1 MNKNSNEF
9 DFFEIETRLR
19 EIVSNLLAPV
29 IKKNEENEVN
39 IKNLLNVEKQN
50 EETMK
55 NFEGLLSNG
64 ILKMVPNEEFN
75 RKFLEL
81 YSDKRSTDTVFHM
94 KIESIGSRVDF
105 MNHQFSDMNSRVKNV
120 EEIAKHV
127 RSGFDDITTLFRE
140 FKEKYTLKLEQLE
153 LAQINAV
160 DVKIERFESIEQ
172 QIRLQNSLIQDINQK
187 EIPELWSR
195 LEFHQKELKELNNK
209 FSPLLENRVLPGDIK
224 KLKNQLD
231 HDIKK
236 NHSLQSYE
244 VHNLRDYLDK
254 MLRVEINCGISDTL
268 LQVLDPRQ
276 IKKLIPVVEMQFLGK
291 EDEGTQ
297 MSPSLD
303 LTTVTT
309 EILNKK
315 SEDQY
320 KKIEAKLTMA
330 KRKLTKDLEKPSKSP
345 TIKKLEITRIDSPGK
360 SPALSGER
368 TTKHDLDMTPHIETK
383 REDSLKLEESKTPQN
398 PTNSKITPIRIESPA
413 LSNQKSPSI
422 PPRADSVMSSLKT
435 DKSESL
441 DQLSEISLDPI
452 WVQEQISQLCIDM
465 KISQQTREEVVN
477 LMNVCIEAMK
487 LKVTEVQ
494 QEFSKTVLILNE
506 EVNQLSKQRQKDL
519 SDIYSYIDS
528 NLVELNEKIVKLD
541 NNDLKIV
548 KINEALL
555 SVIENEKIIFELIA
569 QDEVDRKN
577 IQLLGYSENKNNK
590 NVKGKPVI
598 SFKPECL
605 SCTGEN
611 PLVYSVF
618 KMACLSY
625 NPSDV
630 KYNSRVY
637 ARSALIERLGEL
649 INNVWNTGDAF
660 GNKSRAVI
668 INDYSSV
675 RIKSHQRTR
684 TTSRGFLDLTKLLS
698 EHVTPQH
705 SKRDFKF
712 NISK

>member
-1 MNKNSNEF
+1 MNKNSNELG
-9 DFFEIETRLR
+9 FFEIETRLR

-39 IKNLLNVEKQN
+39 IKNLINVEKQN

-55 NFEGLLSNG
+55 NFESLLSNG
-64 ILKMVPNEEFN
+64 IIKMVPNEEFN

-94 KIESIGSRVDF
+94 KIESLGSRVDF
-105 MNHQFSDMNSRVKNV
+105 MNHQFSDMNSRMKNI
-120 EEIAKHV
+120 EEITKHV
-127 RSGFDDITTLFRE
+127 RTGFDDITTLFRE

-153 LAQINAV
+153 LAQINASEI
-160 DVKIERFESIEQ
+160 KIERFETIEHE
-172 QIRLQNSLIQDINQK
+172 IRLQTSLIQNINQK
-187 EIPELWSR
+187 EIPELWSSI
-195 LEFHQKELKELNNK
+195 EFQQKDLKELNNK
-209 FSPLLENRVLPGDIK
+209 FSPLLENRVFPGDLK
-224 KLKNQLD
+224 KQKNQLD
-231 HDIKK
+231 HEIKK
-236 NHSLQSYE
+236 THTLLSNE
-244 VHNLRDYLDK
+244 VHNLREYLDK
-254 MLRVEINCGISDTL
+254 MLRIEINCGISDTL

-276 IKKLIPVVEMQFLGK
+276 IKKLIPVVEMQFSGK

-297 MSPSLD
+297 MSPAFEM
-303 LTTVTT
+303 TTVTT
-309 EILNKK
+309 EVLNKK
-315 SEDQY
+315 TEDQY

-345 TIKKLEITRIDSPGK
+345 TIKKLEITRIESPGK

-368 TTKHDLDMTPHIETK
+368 TAKHDLDIAAYTETK
-383 REDSLKLEESKTPQN
+383 REDSIKLEECKMTPV
-398 PTNSKITPIRIESPA
+398 IIESPA
-413 LSNQKSPSI
+413 LSSKKSPPI
-422 PPRADSVMSSLKT
+422 PPRVDSVMSSLKT
-435 DKSESL
+435 DKSESF

-452 WVQEQISQLCIDM
+452 WVQEQINHLCIEM
-465 KISQQTREEVVN
+465 KISQQTREEVIN

-487 LKVTEVQ
+487 IKVTEAQ

-506 EVNQLSKQRQKDL
+506 ELNQISKQRQKDL
-519 SDIYSYIDS
+519 SDVYSYIDS
-528 NLVELNEKIVKLD
+528 NLVEVNERIVKLD

-548 KINEALL
+548 KINDALL
-555 SVIENEKIIFELIA
+555 GVVENEKIIFELMA

-577 IQLLGYSENKNNK
+577 IQLLGYSENKNSK
-590 NVKGKPVI
+590 TVKSKPVI

-605 SCTGEN
+605 SCTGDN
-611 PLVYSVF
+611 PLVYSAF

-625 NPSDV
+625 SPSEV

-649 INNVWNTGDAF
+649 INSVWNAGDAF

-668 INDYSSV
+668 TNDCSSV
-675 RIKSHQRTR
+675 RIKSHTRTR

-705 SKRDFKF
+705 SKRDFKY